1 MKNKNGWFAIN
12 LGTGKGWSVLDV
24 VKCFQKILK
33 LKIKIKYTEKRKG
46 DLATSY
52 ADTNKAIKYL
62 GWKARLNLY
71 DMCKSFCLW
80 KKLI

>member
-12 LGTGKGWSVLDV
+12 LGTGRGYSVLDV

-46 DLATSY
+46 DLAASY
-52 ADTNKAIKYL
+52 ADTTKARKYL